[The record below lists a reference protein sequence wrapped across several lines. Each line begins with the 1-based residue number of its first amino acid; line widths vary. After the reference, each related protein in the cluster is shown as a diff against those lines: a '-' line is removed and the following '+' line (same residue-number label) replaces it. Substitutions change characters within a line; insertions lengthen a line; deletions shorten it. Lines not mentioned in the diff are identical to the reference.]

1 MTMTRTAQL
10 LTTASLLFGLMY
22 QAHADP
28 VIKYESPNKDVSAQ
42 LILYAQP
49 QYQFVHIGGQGNVS
63 SFQIRRARLGVFGYA
78 LKPELTYKVLFQ
90 MVGGYTTIATPGAAF
105 TAPRLEDGFF
115 NYNTKKGVEA
125 QLGQFKV
132 YYDREEL
139 TPDHVIQFVDHSL
152 INEVFSFHRDIGA
165 ALHGRP
171 FGKTFEY
178 WVYAMN
184 NAQNLNQVNRSN
196 FAIMGT
202 RLVFNVLGD
211 PGYTMGDYED
221 ADSPELSFGVASAVN
236 KVGPPALASQFLS
249 ATTADVLFKHRG
261 YSFTGEGHFYWNKA
275 TKAKVYGVL
284 AQTGYFIVPKRFEA
298 AARFSGVVVSGPGT
312 NGYEIGGCLNYYFF
326 HDNFKVQLDYNY
338 LINGALTKGSSS
350 VAGVNG
356 PVNIVK
362 APGLPGFNPGQN
374 DSRVRLQFQLYL

>member
-1 MTMTRTAQL
+1 MTQL
-10 LTTASLLFGLMY
+10 FRLIVVASAVFSCS
-22 QAHADP
+22 AFAAP
-28 VIKYESPNKDVSAQ
+28 AIKYESPDKDVSAQ
-42 LILYAQP
+42 LILYMQP
-49 QYQFVHIGGQGNVS
+49 QYQFLHIGRQGNVS

-78 LKPELTYKVLFQ
+78 LKPELTYKILFQ
-90 MVGGYTTIATPGAAF
+90 MVGGTATMATPGAAF
-105 TAPRLEDGFF
+105 TAPRMEDAFF

-139 TPDHVIQFVDHSL
+139 TPDHIIQFVDHSL
-152 INEVFSFHRDIGA
+152 VNEVFSFRRDIGA

-178 WVYAMN
+178 WVYGMN
-184 NAQNLNQVNRSN
+184 NAQNINQVNRSN
-196 FAIMGT
+196 FAILGT

-221 ADSPELSFGVASAVN
+221 ADDPELSLGVASAVN
-236 KVGPPALASQFLS
+236 KVGPPALASQFIS

-261 YSFTGEGHFYWNKA
+261 YSFTGEGHFYWNQA

-284 AQTGYFIVPKRFEA
+284 AQTGYFIVPKRFEV

-312 NGYEIGGCLNYYFF
+312 NGYEMGGCLNYFFF
-326 HDNFKVQLDYNY
+326 HNNFKVQLDYNY

-362 APGLPGFNPGQN
+362 VPGLPGFNQGQN